1 MNGLLGKFQKVY
13 SLSFDEKPMP
23 KVVLFHGVNK
33 FCEAR
38 KRPGP
43 CGPGL
48 IELEIMSQAAGLG
61 KVALQQ
67 ALEGLAVTS
76 LVASHLV
83 DGVVDG
89 IEVGSLG
96 TLGEIGL
103 TSGGAILGLN
113 AHLEVLLGG
122 VGHDLAQELSKLGGV
137 LGLLMGCLLV
147 IKANLGITLAMS
159 DAGHGQVHTDLGA
172 LALKVGAQVGDDVL
186 GHTLLGNAHNVLGSP
201 SKATLILLQEAGT
214 GNAALGALK
223 ILGQLVAVI
232 LFNITANGANK
243 FHDSIPS
250 IDGDGALAR
259 SHKGPLRTCVLTSSI
274 IHK

>member
-1 MNGLLGKFQKVY
+1 
-13 SLSFDEKPMP
+13 
-23 KVVLFHGVNK
+23 
-33 FCEAR
+33 
-38 KRPGP
+38 
-43 CGPGL
+43 
-48 IELEIMSQAAGLG
+48 
-61 KVALQQ
+61 
-67 ALEGLAVTS
+67 
-76 LVASHLV
+76 
-83 DGVVDG
+83 
-89 IEVGSLG
+89 
-96 TLGEIGL
+96 
-103 TSGGAILGLN
+103 
-113 AHLEVLLGG
+113 
-122 VGHDLAQELSKLGGV
+122 
-137 LGLLMGCLLV
+137 
-147 IKANLGITLAMS
+147 MS

-186 GHTLLGNAHNVLGSP
+186 GHALLGNAHNVLGSP

-223 ILGQLVAVI
+223 ILGQLVAVV